1 VYQAIVKTTEG
12 MLGFYSYMFGTAEA
26 REAFVKRPDVWW
38 YVFGEDDDWSW
49 RPGGAQRPVKD
60 LELPLFEPPELPGG
74 IPQGILVE
82 PRPRVTEYTGKLE
95 LEEDD
100 DDDRW

>member
-1 VYQAIVKTTEG
+1 MYQAIVKTTEG
-12 MLGFYSYMFGTAEA
+12 MLGFYSYMFSTPEA

-82 PRPRVTEYTGKLE
+82 PSRKWTREDYEKHV
-95 LEEDD
+95 EEDD
-100 DDDRW
+100 DDRW